1 MSISHSERLPSGCII
16 ITHKPGFLC
25 HILGWGH
32 VTSPQIHVKHK
43 FTFWPRKG
51 QHHRSLEKKVLMKYR
66 THSSKDK
73 DGNSQNDTVGI
84 VILKVSSHLRKKYCP
99 MDLLRLVV
107 SLCQHCFGRFHLFF
121 RGKGFPPTYPFGSPF
136 QKKKQHPGVMN
147 DTIRWTWNSCDPR
160 PARLS
165 AGRLARSLL
174 VSAACAAG
182 ILYAMRQLENHG
194 KSQGNI
200 SPTLETLEIR
210 EFFFTAQLAFGVNIF
225 GETSST
231 ISYDSD
237 AKVNIYT
244 YYIYIYILC
253 TYIYIYLMMTAR
265 KQQWHVSGSWLL

>member
-1 MSISHSERLPSGCII
+1 MTGTARSASAISLSLSPCNEVKIHVSMSISHSERLPSGCII

-136 QKKKQHPGVMN
+136 QKK
-147 DTIRWTWNSCDPR
+147 NSTQVWWMIPSDGP
-160 PARLS
+160 
-165 AGRLARSLL
+165 
-174 VSAACAAG
+174 
-182 ILYAMRQLENHG
+182 
-194 KSQGNI
+194 
-200 SPTLETLEIR
+200 ETLA
-210 EFFFTAQLAFGVNIF
+210 TPG
-225 GETSST
+225 
-231 ISYDSD
+231 
-237 AKVNIYT
+237 
-244 YYIYIYILC
+244 
-253 TYIYIYLMMTAR
+253 
-265 KQQWHVSGSWLL
+265 LLD